1 MVLHIPVTEW
11 AVDSG
16 EDKVVHPSRE
26 PDHKATSLQLFGGRD
41 KDLPG
46 NLEHP
51 SRNHDKDS
59 LWLVSTA
66 WALGHPGLDD
76 IVVLSLPLHKV
87 LLRELDFP
95 SAEQF
100 LVFLKMGL
108 NISELVEQLVVLE
121 YFEVFNV
128 IIGLIIALEL
138 LSGLSRVDSLED

>member
-1 MVLHIPVTEW
+1 MLWELSKQRDE
-11 AVDSG
+11 A
-16 EDKVVHPSRE
+16 ERVV
-26 PDHKATSLQLFGGRD
+26 Q
-41 KDLPG
+41 
-46 NLEHP
+46 
-51 SRNHDKDS
+51 
-59 LWLVSTA
+59 VSQ
-66 WALGHPGLDD
+66 GINERGVSVLDD
-76 IVVLSLPLHKV
+76 WRQRVLRSLLKV

-138 LSGLSRVDSLED
+138 LSGLSWVDSLED